1 MNKPTDTPTKDR
13 LLKSGAILFA
23 EKGFAGVS
31 VREICE
37 HAETSMN
44 MIHHYFESKDGL
56 LKAIVEQFSANVY
69 AVPMRLLDKPP
80 RSKEDFQ
87 SRIEMLFEA
96 TLDAYIEHRLIL
108 LVVIR
113 ELANP
118 GALAEYMKRFGDF
131 LEQAKKKGFVRKELD
146 SDMVTGFLLD
156 RILNQVQFVPWIRK
170 IYGRDILSDPK
181 YNKQWCK
188 SNLDLFM
195 NGILP

>member
-31 VREICE
+31 VREICK

-56 LKAIVEQFSANVY
+56 LQAIVEQFSTHVY

-80 RSKEDFQ
+80 RSKEDLQ
-87 SRIEMLFEA
+87 SRIELLFEA
-96 TLDAYIEHRLIL
+96 TLDASIEHRVIL
-108 LVVIR
+108 MVVIR

-156 RILNQVQFVPWIRK
+156 RIINQIQFAPWIKK

-181 YNKQWCK
+181 YNKQWCQ

>member
-1 MNKPTDTPTKDR
+1 MHKSTAPPTKER
-13 LLKSGAILFA
+13 LLTSGALLFA

-31 VREICE
+31 VREICQ

-56 LKAIVEQFSANVY
+56 LKAIVEQFSSHVFAL
-69 AVPMRLLDKPP
+69 PMRLLDKPP
-80 RSKEDFQ
+80 RSKEDFE

-96 TLDAYIEHRLIL
+96 TLDACIEHRVIL
-108 LVVIR
+108 MVAVR
-113 ELANP
+113 EQANP
-118 GALAEYMKRFGDF
+118 GALAEYMKRFEDF

-146 SDMVTGFLLD
+146 SGMVPGFLLE
-156 RILNQVQFVPWIRK
+156 RIINQIQFAPWIKK
-170 IYGRDILSDPK
+170 IYAKDILGDPK
-181 YNKQWCK
+181 YQKQWCQ